1 MNVALIFE
9 CQNGG
14 FVLEQRHIIC
24 FNGLTSLGFNSVNLA
39 TYYDA
44 EGNRT
49 EYRSGPLELIGLGW
63 WRYARGE
70 EQEIPG
76 GRSDHIA
83 YKAKPTVKERKILE
97 LLEWEKRFGE
107 GFGMALK
114 KLNCWA
120 FVSSDWPISCA
131 VAYLQAY
138 RNTSN
143 FLYNYK
149 RLNQIFAGSMAD
161 INCKSWVAAWDV
173 VCNEGSDT
181 SILSYAGDE
190 PIKKV
195 VRKGFLFNKRLF
207 QDGDKKMT
215 VTNMYRKGSQSDTV
229 AGNCPGRS
237 TFIEQGTRHRKFYS
251 KVAGLQTALL
261 YSSPAH
267 IIEALNENVPTERL
281 SDFLLR
287 IAQ

>member
-9 CQNGG
+9 CPNG
-14 FVLEQRHIIC
+14 FVIEQRHVIC
-24 FNGLTSLGFNSVNLA
+24 FNGLTTLDFNSNNPA
-39 TYYDA
+39 TYHDA
-44 EGNRT
+44 KGNRT
-49 EYRSGPLELIGLGW
+49 GYHSGPFELIGLGW
-63 WRYARGE
+63 WKYTGNE

-83 YKAKPTVKERKILE
+83 YKAKPTVKERKILK
-97 LLEWEKRFGE
+97 LLERERCFDDSFGL
-107 GFGMALK
+107 ALK

-143 FLYNYK
+143 FLYRNK
-149 RLNQIFAGSMAD
+149 WLNKVFEGIMAYT
-161 INCKSWVAAWDV
+161 NCKSWVAAWDV
-173 VCNEGSDT
+173 ICNDGSDT

-195 VRKGFLFNKRLF
+195 ARKGFLFNKGLF

-229 AGNCPGRS
+229 AGNCPGGY
-237 TFIEQGTRHRKFYS
+237 TFIEEGSRHRKFYS
-251 KVAGLQTALL
+251 KVGGLQSALI
-261 YSSPAH
+261 YSYPAY
-267 IIEALNENVPTERL
+267 IIEDLNYNVPTESL
-281 SDFLLR
+281 PEFLRR